1 MESKNN
7 GSGLFGG
14 IGAAGGLGTGGLG
27 AQNSMQGLSP
37 YLNIDPSYLQS
48 TPEYLFDQETK
59 RGKMEKSFSAIG
71 TAVCVGSGLGSAY
84 GIYDGVRQT
93 ALADLS
99 GKLRRTQI
107 MNYALKGG
115 ASVGNA
121 LGSVAVLY
129 SLTHCLM
136 SLTVYEEDDEVKS
149 MISGTITGALFK
161 SSAGLKKCAT
171 GAGVGLGLA
180 TLWAYGL
187 RRQETVQNY
196 L

>member
-14 IGAAGGLGTGGLG
+14 LGQAGGLGT
-27 AQNSMQGLSP
+27 QNSMQGLSP

-71 TAVCVGSGLGSAY
+71 TAVCVGSGIGTAY
-84 GIYDGVRQT
+84 GVYDGVRQT

-149 MISGTITGALFK
+149 MISGTVTGALFK
-161 SSAGLKKCAT
+161 STSGLKRCAAGAGL
-171 GAGVGLGLA
+171 GLGLA

>member
-1 MESKNN
+1 MMDETSS
-7 GSGLFGG
+7 SGLFGG
-14 IGAAGGLGTGGLG
+14 LRGAGLSSQT
-27 AQNSMQGLSP
+27 SMQGLSP

-48 TPEYLFDQETK
+48 SPEYLFDQEAK

-71 TAVCVGSGLGSAY
+71 TAVCIGSGFGGAY
-84 GIYDGVRQT
+84 GLYDGVRQT

-107 MNYALKGG
+107 MNYTLKGG

-136 SLTVYEEDDEVKS
+136 SLTVYEEDDELKS
-149 MISGTITGALFK
+149 MLSGTISGAIFK
-161 SSAGLKKCAT
+161 STGGLKKCAT